1 LLQGTTMIFEGT
13 VSSQNFD
20 RALDNF
26 QAVLAD
32 NSEALAAVAD
42 DLRQMIAEQFATEGA
57 AGGTPWAPLAP
68 STVRRTRGAR
78 GGILY
83 ATGAL
88 LGSLTDP
95 GAPGH
100 VEQLDEQSLLFGS
113 ELPYAIYHQ
122 TGTGIEFGQ
131 ATIAGPSQS
140 SARPRGRKGRK
151 AAGPGRGRALPMR
164 PLIVVTDARAAS
176 WAEILRAGIE
186 QNVLALG
193 TKELA

>member
-1 LLQGTTMIFEGT
+1 MTFEGSVNST
-13 VSSQNFD
+13 NLE

-26 QAVLAD
+26 QASLAD
-32 NSEALAAVAD
+32 NSAALEAVAD

-68 STVRRTRGAR
+68 STLRQSGRAR
-78 GGILY
+78 VGILY

-100 VEQLDEQSLLFGS
+100 VEQLDAQSLLFGS
-113 ELPYAIYHQ
+113 DLPYAIYHQ
-122 TGTGIEFGQ
+122 TGTGIGFGQ
-131 ATIAGPSQS
+131 ATVASPSQS
-140 SARPRGRKGRK
+140 STRPRGRKGRK
-151 AAGPGRGRALPMR
+151 AAGPSRGRALPMR

-176 WAEILRAGIE
+176 WAEIIRAGIE
-186 QNVLALG
+186 QKALALG